1 MASETYFALGARVR
15 FNPEWCDETLA
26 RMLGLTTEDV
36 TRINALVGT
45 VVEVDDSP
53 RECAYYTV
61 AWDGAA
67 WGNPTQR
74 LLSMLSSVEPCADGR
89 VTSCEQ
95 SDALLPA

>member
-15 FNPEWCDETLA
+15 FDREWHDDRLVRMYGLA
-26 RMLGLTTEDV
+26 PDDV

-45 VVEVDDSP
+45 VVEVDDSG

-61 AWDGAA
+61 AWDAA
-67 WGNPTQR
+67 WGSQACQALAMR
-74 LLSMLSSVEPCADGR
+74 CDVEPHTDGR
-89 VTSCEQ
+89 ITSCEQ